1 MTKPPTSD
9 ISAAGQ
15 DASPK
20 QLLDK
25 MVATRQLSSADAQT
39 LMRQAQGKIP
49 ASEADVLRWLAQE
62 YDLAFTTLD
71 DIEPDRQLL
80 SLFPARILL
89 KEELLP
95 LRRLNG
101 TVEVATSRLFAT
113 QGLDSLKTLTGLNL
127 RPVLATSEAIQ
138 REMKKRLG
146 VGADTLGTLNEEGS
160 FQVLEEH
167 IDEDTDL
174 DNAAEDASIIRF
186 VNQVLRDAIEL
197 RASDIHLE
205 PFEDEMRIRYRI
217 DGVLQDVPVPAQ
229 IKKFQPAIVSRV
241 KILSHLNIAE
251 KRLLQDGCIKI
262 RVEDADVDIRVS
274 VIPMLHGEAVV
285 MRLLRQNSTLRGMAE
300 LGMDTHELEGFQRV
314 LELPHG
320 IILVT
325 GPTGSGKTS
334 TLYTAL
340 NEINDA
346 ERKIITIED
355 PVEYQLKG
363 VNQIQVSEK
372 AGLTFARGLRS
383 ILRHDPDVVLI
394 GEIRDQET
402 AQIAVQAS
410 LTGHLVFST
419 LHTNDAP
426 GALTRLV
433 DMGVEPYLV
442 ASSLEAVLAQRLV
455 RVLCVHCKQEDK
467 SPAAQAFKAQ
477 VGIPADTV
485 IYRSV
490 GCRDCRQ
497 TGFFGRHAIFEWMDT
512 NNEIRQLILKNASS
526 DLLREAAQR
535 GGMRTLAED
544 GWRLVRLGVTT
555 VEEVLSVTTAKE
567 VAATT
572 KQAPVDGHA
581 KDAHSPAA
589 IALGRR

>member
-1 MTKPPTSD
+1 MNETANPVPPFKELLERMV
-9 ISAAGQ
+9 AA
-15 DASPK
+15 K
-20 QLLDK
+20 QLS
-25 MVATRQLSSADAQT
+25 ATDAAVLAKT
-39 LMRQAQGKIP
+39 RP
-49 ASEADVLRWLAQE
+49 AMEREEDVLRWLANE
-62 YDLAFTTLD
+62 YGVDFTTLD
-71 DIEPDRQLL
+71 DVEPDRQLL

-101 TVEVATSRLFAT
+101 AVEVATSRLFAT
-113 QGLDSLKTLTGLNL
+113 QGLDALKTLTGLNL
-127 RPVLATSEAIQ
+127 KPVLASSEAVQ
-138 REMKKRLG
+138 REIKKRLG
-146 VGADTLGTLNEEGS
+146 VGADTIGTLDEEKG
-160 FQVLEEH
+160 FQVVDENA
-167 IDEDTDL
+167 EDTNL
-174 DNAAEDASIIRF
+174 DEAAEDEASIIRF
-186 VNQVLRDAIEL
+186 VNQVLKDAIEL

-205 PFEDEMRIRYRI
+205 PFEDEFRIRYRI
-217 DGVLQDVPVPAQ
+217 DGELQEIPVPAQ
-229 IKKFQPAIVSRV
+229 LKRFQPAIVSRV

-251 KRLLQDGCIKI
+251 KRLPQDGRIKI
-262 RVEDADVDIRVS
+262 RLDDADVDIRVS

-285 MRLLRQNSTLRGMAE
+285 MRLLRQNSTLRGMGELDMDQRE
-300 LGMDTHELEGFQRV
+300 LGCFQRV
-314 LELPHG
+314 LQLPHG

-340 NEINDA
+340 NAINDA
-346 ERKIITIED
+346 VRKIITIED

-363 VNQIQVSEK
+363 VNQIQVNEK
-372 AGLTFARGLRS
+372 SGLTFARGLRS

-426 GALTRLV
+426 GAVTRLV

-455 RVLCVHCKQEDK
+455 RVLCPHCRQPDN
-467 SPAAQAFKAQ
+467 SGTSQALKAKL
-477 VGIPADTV
+477 GIPAEKT
-485 IYRSV
+485 IYKSI
-490 GCRDCRQ
+490 GCRECRN

-512 NNEIRQLILKNASS
+512 DEEIRKLVLQNAST
-526 DLLREAAQR
+526 DQIREAARKQ
-535 GGMRTLAED
+535 GMKMLAED
-544 GWRLVRLGVTT
+544 GWRLVRAGITT

-567 VAATT
+567 VAAT
-572 KQAPVDGHA
+572 A
-581 KDAHSPAA
+581 KSKTGETTAEIAA
-589 IALGRR
+589 VRT

>member
-1 MTKPPTSD
+1 MNTAVK
-9 ISAAGQ
+9 Q
-15 DASPK
+15 DPELK
-20 QLLDK
+20 VLLDK
-25 MVATRQLSSADAQT
+25 MVGAKQLSAADMEILLGQKSRTAAKT
-39 LMRQAQGKIP
+39 
-49 ASEADVLRWLAQE
+49 EEDVLRWLAKE
-62 YDLAFTTLD
+62 YGLTYTTLD
-71 DIEPDRQLL
+71 DVDPDRQLL

-95 LRRLNG
+95 LKRLNG
-101 TVEVATSRLFAT
+101 TVEIATSRLFAT
-113 QGLDSLKTLTGLNL
+113 QGLDALKTLTGLNL
-127 RPVLATSEAIQ
+127 KPVLASSEAIQ

-146 VGADTLGTLNEEGS
+146 VGADTIDTLDEEKG
-160 FQVLEEH
+160 FEVV
-167 IDEDTDL
+167 DENADDTDL

-186 VNQVLRDAIEL
+186 VNQVLKDAIEL

-205 PFEDEMRIRYRI
+205 PFEDEFRIRYRI
-217 DGVLQDVPVPAQ
+217 DGVLQDVSVPAQ
-229 IKKFQPAIVSRV
+229 LKRFQPAIVSRV

-251 KRLLQDGCIKI
+251 KRLPQDGRIKI
-262 RVEDADVDIRVS
+262 RLDAAEVDIRVS

-285 MRLLRQNSTLRGMAE
+285 MRLLRQNSTLRGMQE
-300 LGMDTHELEGFQRV
+300 LGMDQRELDCFRRV
-314 LELPHG
+314 LQMPHG

-340 NEINDA
+340 NEINDSV
-346 ERKIITIED
+346 RKIITIED

-383 ILRHDPDVVLI
+383 ILRHDPDVILI

-455 RVLCVHCKQEDK
+455 RVLCKHCKQPDQ
-467 SPAAQAFKAQ
+467 SPTTQ
-477 VGIPADTV
+477 VLKKQLGIPTDTTL
-485 IYRSV
+485 YRSV
-490 GCRDCRQ
+490 GCRECRN
-497 TGFFGRHAIFEWMDT
+497 TGFYGRHAIFEWMDSD
-512 NNEIRQLILKNASS
+512 NEIRQLILKNSSS
-526 DLLREAAQR
+526 DQIRDAAQR
-535 GGMRTLAED
+535 AGMRTLAED
-544 GWRLVRLGVTT
+544 GWRLVRLGITT

-567 VAATT
+567 VARTTRNETLDATT
-572 KQAPVDGHA
+572 EAQT
-581 KDAHSPAA
+581 PASTA
-589 IALGRR
+589 VARK

>member
-1 MTKPPTSD
+1 MSEPL
-9 ISAAGQ
+9 AQ
-15 DASPK
+15 EASTK
-20 QLLDK
+20 QLLER
-25 MVATRQLSSADAQT
+25 MVAEKQLSSTDVESLARAKFAGQ
-39 LMRQAQGKIP
+39 
-49 ASEADVLRWLAQE
+49 SEEAVLQWLAKE
-62 YDLAFTTLD
+62 YGLAYTTLE

-89 KEELLP
+89 KEQLLP

-101 TVEVATSRLFAT
+101 SAEVATSRLFAT
-113 QGLDSLKTLTGLNL
+113 QGLDALKTLTGLTL
-127 RPVLATSEAIQ
+127 KPILASSEAIQ
-138 REMKKRLG
+138 REIKKHLG
-146 VGADTLGTLNEEGS
+146 VGADTIDTLHEEKS
-160 FQVLEEH
+160 FQVV
-167 IDEDTDL
+167 DDNVDDTNL
-174 DNAAEDASIIRF
+174 DAAAEDEASIIRF
-186 VNQVLRDAIEL
+186 VNQVLRDAIDL

-205 PFEDEMRIRYRI
+205 PFEDEFRIRYRI
-217 DGVLQDVPVPAQ
+217 DGVLQDTAVPAQ
-229 IKKFQPAIVSRV
+229 LKRFQPAIVSRV

-251 KRLLQDGCIKI
+251 KRLPQDGRIKI
-262 RVEDADVDIRVS
+262 RVDESEVDIRVS

-285 MRLLRQNSTLRGMAE
+285 MRLLRQNATLLGMGE
-300 LGMDTHELEGFQRV
+300 LGMDKRELEGFRRV
-314 LELPHG
+314 LQMPHG

-346 ERKIITIED
+346 LRKIITIED

-383 ILRHDPDVVLI
+383 ILRHDPDVILI

-455 RVLCVHCKQEDK
+455 RVLCAHCKQADN
-467 SPAAQAFKAQ
+467 SPTAQAFKASL
-477 VGIPADTV
+477 GIPATAT

-490 GCRDCRQ
+490 GCRECRH
-497 TGFFGRHAIFEWMDT
+497 TGFHGRHAIFEWMDT
-512 NNEIRQLILKNASS
+512 DSEIRQLILKNAST
-526 DLLREAAQR
+526 DQIRDTARRA
-535 GGMRTLAED
+535 GMRTLAED
-544 GWRLVRLGVTT
+544 GWRLVQVGITT

-567 VAATT
+567 VAAATA
-572 KQAPVDGHA
+572 KHESANAPATGT
-581 KDAHSPAA
+581 PAGVA
-589 IALGRR
+589 AGRS

>member
-1 MTKPPTSD
+1 MSETSD
-9 ISAAGQ
+9 
-15 DASPK
+15 PLK
-20 QLLDK
+20 QLLDLMDESK
-25 MVATRQLSSADAQT
+25 QLSALDATAVSRSSAIDVP
-39 LMRQAQGKIP
+39 R
-49 ASEADVLRWLAQE
+49 SEEGVLRWLAAE
-62 YDLAFTTLD
+62 YGVAYTALEDV
-71 DIEPDRQLL
+71 EPDRQLL

-89 KEELLP
+89 KEQLLP
-95 LRRLNG
+95 LRRTNG

-113 QGLDSLKTLTGLNL
+113 QGLDALKTMTGLKL
-127 RPVLATSEAIQ
+127 KPVLAPREAIE

-146 VGADTLGTLNEEGS
+146 VGADTIDTLDEETS
-160 FQVLEEH
+160 FTVVD
-167 IDEDTDL
+167 DENAEDNDL
-174 DNAAEDASIIRF
+174 DSAAEDASIIRF
-186 VNQVLRDAIEL
+186 VNQVLKDAIEL

-217 DGVLQDVPVPAQ
+217 DGVLQEVPVPAQ
-229 IKKFQPAIVSRV
+229 IKRFQPAIVSRV

-251 KRLLQDGCIKI
+251 KRLPQDGRIKI
-262 RVEDADVDIRVS
+262 RVEANEVDIRVS

-285 MRLLRQNSTLRGMAE
+285 MRLLRQNSKLRGLRD
-300 LGMDTHELEGFQRV
+300 LGMDTREVACFSRV

-340 NEINDA
+340 NTINDA
-346 ERKIITIED
+346 VRKIITIED

-383 ILRHDPDVVLI
+383 ILRHDPDVILI

-455 RVLCVHCKQEDK
+455 RVLCKECKQVDD
-467 SPAAQAFKAQ
+467 SPAAQAFKLQ
-477 VGIPADTV
+477 VGIPANTT

-490 GCRDCRQ
+490 GCRECRN
-497 TGFFGRHAIFEWMDT
+497 TGFFGRHAIFEWMDSD
-512 NNEIRQLILKNASS
+512 NEIRQLILKNASS
-526 DLLREAAQR
+526 DLIRDAAR
-535 GGMRTLAED
+535 RAGMRTLADD
-544 GWRLVRLGVTT
+544 GWRLVRLGLTT

-567 VAATT
+567 VSRTT
-572 KQAPVDGHA
+572 SNEKADGL
-581 KDAHSPAA
+581 PAGQTLA
-589 IALGRR
+589 SVAVGRK